1 MLVGFLKRLRRTTKT
16 NACGYPESIYMDRA
30 RNDESFLEPEMRH
43 GFVILLLATNDD
55 LESEKIQT
63 DDFLVV
69 HPRYEHRRDCLTD
82 LSSARTRLPRTQ
94 SCGSRRRRRFEY
106 NANRTVCKGSA
117 FVRLHVMFTSPD
129 LTTRSTPPPGLRG
142 TYVASANGTS

>member
-1 MLVGFLKRLRRTTKT
+1 
-16 NACGYPESIYMDRA
+16 MDRA

-69 HPRYEHRRDCLTD
+69 HPRYEHRRDRLTD
-82 LSSARTRLPRTQ
+82 LSSPERASHAL
-94 SCGSRRRRRFEY
+94 SL
-106 NANRTVCKGSA
+106 A
-117 FVRLHVMFTSPD
+117 VRAVADVLS
-129 LTTRSTPPPGLRG
+129 TTRIGQCVKEAPLFVYTSCLRHQ
-142 TYVASANGTS
+142 T